1 MAIVRREDVRL
12 TEVGEGRQ
20 RYLIHTDHLMAVVLE
35 IEGAPPDEPDP
46 PHAHP
51 HEQITYVAAGAVRFF
66 IDGAPVTLGPG
77 DLITVPPDAPH
88 CIQPL
93 TESVRLVDM
102 FTPLREDFLEE
113 HI

>member
-1 MAIVRREDVRL
+1 MSPP
-12 TEVGEGRQ
+12 
-20 RYLIHTDHLMAVVLE
+20 
-35 IEGAPPDEPDP
+35 AP
-46 PHAHP
+46 
-51 HEQITYVAAGAVRFF
+51 VRFF

-102 FTPLREDFLEE
+102 FTPLREDFL
-113 HI
+113 